1 MQIKRVNFNFNA
13 ERNLEILSK
22 AAFLTTKSGNKINT
36 MVIGW
41 GTTGVM
47 WRMPV
52 FIAMVRKCRF
62 TYELLEKS
70 REFTVTFPY
79 ADMPQ
84 AVQLCGSKS
93 GRNKDKLALCGLKT
107 LPGQKIDT
115 PVLDVP
121 GMHYE
126 CKIVYDRL
134 MGPEKLDKALNELW
148 YNKTPDDYHV
158 FYIAEIVDSYLTD

>member
-52 FIAMVRKCRF
+52 FIALVRKCRF

-84 AVQLCGSKS
+84 AVQL
-93 GRNKDKLALCGLKT
+93 
-107 LPGQKIDT
+107 
-115 PVLDVP
+115 
-121 GMHYE
+121 
-126 CKIVYDRL
+126 
-134 MGPEKLDKALNELW
+134 
-148 YNKTPDDYHV
+148 
-158 FYIAEIVDSYLTD
+158 